1 MDNDRFG
8 SLARLR
14 SDPAS
19 GTVLGVAGLVGVL
32 LGAQLLLGA
41 SAIGLG
47 VDDYTHVQ
55 RFDEWLRSGWYV
67 PPALL
72 VGGEPDPTR
81 FGSTPYVYGAAF
93 SVLAHLANVALGNE
107 AIGEISTDADAYAV
121 RHVVAAL
128 IGLGTVLCVGGAVW
142 ALTRDRLAAVWSGA
156 ALLAVPAWTGYAMF
170 SNKDIPAAAAY
181 TFITVALV
189 LLLVWADRR
198 PSPSWK
204 RLLAP
209 AALIAIGVFLGVG
222 TRPAMW
228 LPFLVSL
235 AAFAALAWRLLGS
248 IRGAGRALAAPATG
262 FVVGLSGVLALH
274 PRTAAEPIE
283 WLTKSI
289 SESSEYGR
297 PGVGTLT
304 AGQSL
309 SEFPPPWY
317 LPAWTFAAVPVLVLL
332 IAVLGAAV
340 ATHRAVRSRR
350 QAAATPESSIALT
363 GGVLLV
369 ALQLVLLPIAAIVN
383 GSAMYSGLRQHLY
396 VLPPIAILAG
406 VGAARLLHRRREAAG
421 PASRVG
427 WIPALILCVALAVPA
442 FEQTRLYP
450 YNYVYVNPVAGIGGV
465 DGRWETEHQWISARE
480 AIRRVPAG
488 AEWACSLW
496 LGVTEPCDP
505 YLGPFVS
512 EVGDEAPASPRRGE
526 LWVVGRVRGG
536 TRPPSNCQERDNVT
550 RMLRDERLV
559 MAYVLTCTPPPG
571 N

>member
-1 MDNDRFG
+1 M
-8 SLARLR
+8 
-14 SDPAS
+14 
-19 GTVLGVAGLVGVL
+19 VLGVACLVAVL
-32 LGAQLLLGA
+32 LGAEMLLGA
-41 SAIGLG
+41 STIGLG
-47 VDDYTHVQ
+47 IDDQIHAQ
-55 RFDEWLRSGWYV
+55 RFEEWLRSGWYV
-67 PPALL
+67 PSFFV

-81 FGSTPYVYGAAF
+81 PEATPYVYGPAF

-156 ALLAVPAWTGYAMF
+156 ALLAIPAWTGYAMF
-170 SNKDIPAAAAY
+170 SNKDIPVAAAF
-181 TFITVALV
+181 TFVTVGLV

-204 RLLAP
+204 RLLTA

-235 AAFAALAWRLLGS
+235 TAFAALAWRLLGS
-248 IRGAGRALAAPATG
+248 IRGAGRMLAAPALG
-262 FVVGLSGVLALH
+262 FMVGLSGVVALN
-274 PRTAAEPIE
+274 PRTAADPIE

-289 SESSEYGR
+289 SDSSGYGR
-297 PGVGTLT
+297 TGFVTLT
-304 AGQSL
+304 AGHSL

-317 LPAWTFAAVPVLVLL
+317 LPAWTFATLPVLVLL
-332 IAVLGAAV
+332 IAVVGAAV
-340 ATHRAVRSRR
+340 ATHKAVRSRR
-350 QAAATPESSIALT
+350 YLAATPESSIALT
-363 GGVLLV
+363 GGMLLV

-406 VGAARLLHRRREAAG
+406 VGAARLLRRRWGAAG
-421 PASRVG
+421 STRRLG

-450 YNYVYVNPVAGIGGV
+450 YNYVYVNPIAGLGGV
-465 DGRWETEHQWISARE
+465 EGRWETEYEWISSRE
-480 AIRRVPAG
+480 AIRRIPAG
-488 AEWACSLW
+488 VELACSFFLP
-496 LGVTEPCDP
+496 VIQPCGP
-505 YLGPFVS
+505 TFAPFVS
-512 EVGDEAPASPRRGE
+512 EVGDEAAASARRGE
-526 LWVVGRVRGG
+526 LWVLGRVRAGR
-536 TRPPSNCQERDNVT
+536 RPPSYCQERDNVT
-550 RMLRDERLV
+550 RMLRGERLV